1 VTQAIF
7 ADALVNLSVTG
18 NLVRLDLG
26 VMSLAQTTDNKQ
38 DVRLVTTQQL
48 VMPLDGFLKAFNAQE
63 QLIKKLIQEGV
74 LKVEA
79 KSD

>member
-1 VTQAIF
+1 MTQTIF

-38 DVRLVTTQQL
+38 DVRLVTNQQL